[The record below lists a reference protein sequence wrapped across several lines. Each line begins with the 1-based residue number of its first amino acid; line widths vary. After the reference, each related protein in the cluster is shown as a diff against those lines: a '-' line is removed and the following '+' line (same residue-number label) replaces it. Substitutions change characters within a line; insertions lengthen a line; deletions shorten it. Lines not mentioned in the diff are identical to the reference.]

1 MLTVTHLKIKKFETV
16 VVGKDRVTGLH
27 GIIAVHSTKRGP
39 SLGGIRMWP
48 YENQKEALQDVL
60 RLAGAMT
67 KKAAISGLPMGGGK
81 AVIIGDPG
89 KEKSRDL
96 LHSLGDLIEYLQG
109 KYIGAKDSGILP
121 EDLDVVS
128 ERTCHVTGTTQ
139 KRGGSGDPSLAT
151 AKGVLAGIQAA
162 LKLVYGSK
170 TLQGRVVAIQGVG
183 HVGWSL
189 GTLLRKKGAHL
200 LVADLEPERVKRAQR
215 AWKASAVP
223 LSKIHQVPADVFAP
237 CALGGVL
244 NAKTIPQLRAKIVG
258 GGANNQ
264 FLDEKQDPYRLM
276 NRGILHVP
284 DYVLNAGGL
293 IHLVV
298 REILHQ
304 RRVAPW
310 INNIER
316 TVLEVLTT
324 ALEQQ
329 LPPLVVADRMAGQ
342 KLESR
347 SRDAF
352 LEAGPCAPP
361 KRRSRPDAFKLV
373 EAKVD

>member
-1 MLTVTHLKIKKFETV
+1 MLTVKHLKIKGFETV
-16 VVGKDRVTGLH
+16 VVGKDRSSGLH
-27 GIIAVHSTKRGP
+27 AIIAVHSTHRGP

-48 YENQKEALQDVL
+48 YGNEKEALQDVL
-60 RLAGAMT
+60 RLAAAMS
-67 KKAAISGLPMGGGK
+67 KKAAVSGLPVGGGK
-81 AVIIGDPG
+81 AVIIGDPEND
-89 KEKSRDL
+89 KTRSL
-96 LHSLGDLIEYLQG
+96 LLSLGEFIEFLQG

-121 EDLDVVS
+121 EDLDAVS
-128 ERTCHVTGTTQ
+128 EQTRHVTGTTR

-162 LKLVYGSK
+162 CQLVYGSK
-170 TLQGRVVAIQGVG
+170 NLQGRVVAIQGIG
-183 HVGWSL
+183 YVGWNL
-189 GTLLRKKGAHL
+189 GNLLFKKGATLH
-200 LVADLEPERVKRAQR
+200 VADLARERTERARRSWQ
-215 AWKASAVP
+215 ASVVS

-244 NAKTIPQLRAKIVG
+244 NAKTIPQLRAKIVA

-264 FLDEKQDPYRLM
+264 CLDEGKDPYRLL

-310 INNIER
+310 IKKIEG
-316 TVLEVLTT
+316 TVQQVLSV
-324 ALEQQ
+324 ALEQE
-329 LPPLVVADRMAGQ
+329 LPPLVVADRMALHTLDGT
-342 KLESR
+342 
-347 SRDAF
+347 
-352 LEAGPCAPP
+352 GI
-361 KRRSRPDAFKLV
+361 RRI
-373 EAKVD
+373 